1 MAYTIHNLHLKSL
14 TPILFLAY
22 TLLPQTSRAQVQ
34 EICLFNGGWNLC
46 FESNGSVQGVYNA
59 MPETCIQIKEG
70 TVDFQSMLA
79 KINKAE
85 QTPTL
90 EIGKFQ
96 ISIQQKDQ
104 VSAPAFT
111 LKDNSILE
119 TILALLVKQW
129 VSCAPEGLNPADKK
143 ADKG

>member
-1 MAYTIHNLHLKSL
+1 MNLKS
-14 TPILFLAY
+14 IFLLLAS
-22 TLLPQTSRAQVQ
+22 TILPQTSQAQVQ

-46 FESNGSVQGVYNA
+46 FEPNGSVQGIYNA

-70 TVDFQSMLA
+70 TVDFQSLLA

-85 QTPTL
+85 QTATL

-104 VSAPAFT
+104 VSASAFT

-119 TILALLVKQW
+119 TILAVLVKQW
-129 VSCAPEGLNPADKK
+129 VSCAPEELKAVDKK
-143 ADKG
+143 AGSGDAKG